1 MSDLLLNLEQEIT
14 RVSEMEEEVVVEE
27 EEQEEEEEEK
37 EEEEEEEE
45 AGTGAPG
52 QTSVPSPS
60 PAEKTCRGRYKII
73 R

>member
-1 MSDLLLNLEQEIT
+1 
-14 RVSEMEEEVVVEE
+14 MEEEAVVEE
-27 EEQEEEEEEK
+27 EEQEEEEEE
-37 EEEEEEEE
+37 E
-45 AGTGAPG
+45 APG

>member
-1 MSDLLLNLEQEIT
+1 MYDLLLNLEQIT
-14 RVSEMEEEVVVEE
+14 RISEMEEEEEAVVKE
-27 EEQEEEEEEK
+27 EEQEE

-60 PAEKTCRGRYKII
+60 PEEKTCRGRSKII

>member
-1 MSDLLLNLEQEIT
+1 MNLEQIT
-14 RVSEMEEEVVVEE
+14 RISEMEEEVVVEE
-27 EEQEEEEEEK
+27 EEQEEEEEE
-37 EEEEEEEE
+37 EE
-45 AGTGAPG
+45 AETGAPG